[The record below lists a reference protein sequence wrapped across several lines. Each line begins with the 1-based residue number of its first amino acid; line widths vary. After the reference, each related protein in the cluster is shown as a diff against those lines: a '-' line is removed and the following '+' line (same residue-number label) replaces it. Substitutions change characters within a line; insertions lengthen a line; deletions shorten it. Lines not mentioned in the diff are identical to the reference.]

1 MMVVGSQNTS
11 TTRLGGHLRDEEMN
25 MKRFPSVQI
34 GLVMFSIKAG
44 DKKLESHDY
53 VHHFDP
59 LDDWHIYEMVWH
71 PDFIAWSIDGHEVR
85 RIHGEEAG
93 VAL

>member
-44 DKKLESHDY
+44 DKSSSPPQTLN
-53 VHHFDP
+53 VQ
-59 LDDWHIYEMVWH
+59 
-71 PDFIAWSIDGHEVR
+71 
-85 RIHGEEAG
+85 
-93 VAL
+93 